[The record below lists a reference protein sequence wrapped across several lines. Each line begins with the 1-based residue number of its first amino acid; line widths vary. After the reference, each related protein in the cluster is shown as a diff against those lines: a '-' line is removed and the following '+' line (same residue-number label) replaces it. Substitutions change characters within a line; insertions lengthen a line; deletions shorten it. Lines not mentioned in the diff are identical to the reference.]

1 MKRFSVGAD
10 LGETNLRIAAVDKS
24 GRVLEKLLLAACPQ
38 QNEAEIRRNQF
49 SWKSFF
55 QWVTAFGIV
64 LILEIGLSSSP
75 LFAACVES
83 VEPES
88 VSVGAAGGIV
98 NAVQVQK
105 EDLATFPD
113 SCDTQDAN
121 SIIVIDV
128 PWITLPPQDF
138 VFTTEF
144 SGAFVIFRTPFFVA
158 VEPNNSPNSR
168 QGSVSLVLG
177 SIRLSTLTITQGGF
191 SGDLSNC
198 AYSLSHSRQVF
209 SSSGGNGKVGVSTA
223 PGCSWTAAGNDFFI
237 TIPAGASGTGS
248 GTVTY
253 DVATN
258 GALEG
263 RLGTITI
270 AGLTFVVAQSGT
282 APLFLLLPSPLAFTT
297 REGAAPPGERLISIF
312 TNTPELAFTASA
324 VSVGDWLSV
333 IPPDGTAPSS
343 LVAAVDPGGLAPGSY
358 QGAVSVTIPDASP
371 PLQTVAVTLTVEA
384 AGAANVVVRPT
395 NLLFPFVLG
404 SAPAQKQIAILNRGG
419 ASLDFQATVT
429 TFSGGNWLTVAPVSG
444 TATLAAPVG
453 VTVTADPRGLLAGIY
468 RGRVTVSSITTS
480 QSLDIPVTM
489 ATSGISQVMRL
500 SQRGM
505 TFRAIA
511 GGVALPPP
519 RRFRVLNIGS
529 GALNWT
535 ASASTLSGD
544 DWLSVNPASG
554 SADAASGNIPRV
566 EVSVNPAGLA
576 SGQYYGQVQV
586 FSQEA
591 ANSPQVIATV
601 LNVLPEG
608 SEPGTIVQPSGLIFT
623 GVAGGSAPDSQLIT
637 LTNITDTPKTF
648 TVGRFTPDGSN
659 WFTPTPAAGTVAP
672 NQPVEIS
679 IQPVIDG
686 LTARVR
692 QGVLTIAFN
701 NGTVRT
707 VEMLLVLADTGSAMQ
722 RVPPIARLEGC
733 APGELHPVFTLLGN
747 QFTVSAAWPVPI
759 ETLVVDD
766 CGDPVTAGSVL
777 LTFSNGDP
785 LLPLQ
790 SLQDGRWSGT
800 WQARNTG
807 VPEVTIT
814 VTAAIPGTELQG
826 TTQIVGGL
834 EANPTIPQVGEGAV
848 VSAASFA
855 PQVPVSPGNLI
866 SIFGVEM
873 SEGTG
878 SAGAL
883 PLPTQIGDTKV
894 VLGGQT
900 LPLLFASAGQINAQ
914 VPYGIAAN
922 TEHQLVVQRGNSFT
936 VPEPVTVAAAQPA
949 IFTLDQSGTGQ
960 GLVFAATEAGLV
972 LAEPATPAKAGDV
985 VVIWCAGLGEVDQP
999 VMAGEGAPSSP
1010 PAITADPVTVTIGG
1024 INATVQFAGLAPG
1037 FTGLYQVNAVV
1048 PEGVQSGD
1056 DVAVVLTVAGQSS
1069 PPVTVALQRQ

>member
-1 MKRFSVGAD
+1 M
-10 LGETNLRIAAVDKS
+10 
-24 GRVLEKLLLAACPQ
+24 
-38 QNEAEIRRNQF
+38 
-49 SWKSFF
+49 
-55 QWVTAFGIV
+55 
-64 LILEIGLSSSP
+64 
-75 LFAACVES
+75 
-83 VEPES
+83 
-88 VSVGAAGGIV
+88 
-98 NAVQVQK
+98 
-105 EDLATFPD
+105 
-113 SCDTQDAN
+113 
-121 SIIVIDV
+121 
-128 PWITLPPQDF
+128 
-138 VFTTEF
+138 
-144 SGAFVIFRTPFFVA
+144 
-158 VEPNNSPNSR
+158 
-168 QGSVSLVLG
+168 
-177 SIRLSTLTITQGGF
+177 
-191 SGDLSNC
+191 
-198 AYSLSHSRQVF
+198 
-209 SSSGGNGKVGVSTA
+209 
-223 PGCSWTAAGNDFFI
+223 
-237 TIPAGASGTGS
+237 
-248 GTVTY
+248 
-253 DVATN
+253 
-258 GALEG
+258 
-263 RLGTITI
+263 GTITI

-312 TNTPELAFTASA
+312 TTIPDLAFTASA
-324 VSVGDWLSV
+324 VSAGDWLAV
-333 IPPDGTAPSS
+333 NPPGGTAPSS
-343 LVAAVDPGGLAPGSY
+343 LVAAVDPSGLVPGSY
-358 QGAVSVTIPDASP
+358 QGVVSVTIPDASP
-371 PLQTVAVTLTVEA
+371 PSRTVVVSLMVEP
-384 AGAANVVVRPT
+384 AGDPNVVVQPT

-404 SAPAQKQIAILNRGG
+404 SEPAQKQIAILNRGG
-419 ASLDFQATVT
+419 TSLDFEATAA
-429 TFSGGNWLTVAPVSG
+429 TFSGGDWLTVAPVSG

-468 RGRVTVSSITTS
+468 RGRVTVSSVTTG

-489 ATSGISQVMRL
+489 ATSGIQQVMRL
-500 SQRGM
+500 SQRGF
-505 TFRAIA
+505 TFRAIE

-529 GALNWT
+529 GVLNWT

-554 SADAASGNIPRV
+554 SADAASGDIPQV

-586 FSQEA
+586 FSPEA

-608 SEPGTIVQPSGLIFT
+608 SEPGTVVQPSGLIFT
-623 GVAGGSAPDSQLIT
+623 GVAGGSATGPQLIT
-637 LTNITDTPKTF
+637 LTNVSDSTKTF
-648 TVGRFTPDGSN
+648 TLGRFTADGSG

-692 QGVLTIAFN
+692 RGVLTIAFN
-701 NGTVRT
+701 DGTVRT
-707 VEMLLVLADTGSAMQ
+707 VEMFLVLADTGSATQ
-722 RVPPIARLEGC
+722 RVPPIAQLEGC
-733 APGELHPVFTLLGN
+733 TQAELHPVFTLLGN
-747 QFTVSAAWPVPI
+747 QFNVSAAWPVPI

-785 LLPLQ
+785 PLPLQ
-790 SLQDGRWSGT
+790 PLQDGRWSGT
-800 WQARNTG
+800 WQARNTALS
-807 VPEVTIT
+807 EVTIT
-814 VTAAIPGTELQG
+814 ATAAIPGTELQG
-826 TTQIVGGL
+826 TAQIVGGL

-866 SIFGVEM
+866 SIFGTEM

-878 SAGAL
+878 SAESF
-883 PLPTQIGDTKV
+883 PLTTQLGDTTV

-914 VPYGIAAN
+914 VPYGIAVN
-922 TEHQLVVQRGNSFT
+922 IEHQLVVQRGNSFT

-972 LAEPATPAKAGDV
+972 LAEAATPARAGDV

-999 VMAGEGAPSSP
+999 VTAGEGAPSFP

-1024 INATVQFAGLAPG
+1024 IDAPVQFAGLAPG
-1037 FTGLYQVNAVV
+1037 FAGLYQVNAVI
-1048 PEGVQSGD
+1048 PEGVQPGN
-1056 DVAVVLTVAGQSS
+1056 DVPVVLNVAGQSS
-1069 PPVTVALQRQ
+1069 PPVTVALQ